1 MVHGLGLSPDSKTIA
16 VVCVGSNSVT
26 LIESISV
33 LRKFANLNIF
43 LKVSGGPAYR
53 SAYGFEPHIHNRRKH
68 DFKNVSR

>member
-33 LRKFANLNIF
+33 LRNLANPNIS
-43 LKVSGGPAYR
+43 LTVSDGVCGSKRPSFRY
-53 SAYGFEPHIHNRRKH
+53 SYSQLEKT
-68 DFKNVSR
+68 